1 MHLLQ
6 NHRFCFFRYSALDT
20 FKPEFLPRLLSPIPC
35 TQQERCSKQ
44 TTAGQAALIPTCGKG
59 GVLTEPSSQAA
70 LEGGDSSEGY
80 GTNQR

>member
-44 TTAGQAALIPTCGKG
+44 TTAGRAALIPTCGKG
-59 GVLTEPSSQAA
+59 GVPTEPSPQAA

>member
-44 TTAGQAALIPTCGKG
+44 TTAGRAALIPTCGKG
-59 GVLTEPSSQAA
+59 GSLQSPPHKLPWRGE
-70 LEGGDSSEGY
+70 DSSEGY